1 MAKTFSFE
9 EALKPASQSE
19 PRTFS
24 FEEALKP
31 AQQQGPRTFSFE
43 EALQAPANPAV
54 TSGPNPLDP
63 QQPAPVQAAQ
73 PAQPD
78 LLKEAKEAHDNS
90 QFTKG
95 IKSATLGLGS
105 TWENIKAHFAA
116 TGMESG
122 QAALSLFDAIDAGKV
137 KNKSDLSK
145 ILHPEGM
152 LKEMEDITKFS
163 QSQAAVNSN
172 AYSAAKDYLSATPEE
187 RTKIRAELTADVNKG
202 RQQVASSMLETERI
216 KKEQEPYK
224 GRVEK
229 LFDIRTGEGV
239 GNFLSDAG
247 DYLAYTSGSSI
258 PQMAPTIGSALVLRR
273 PGAITTG
280 AGMELGSGTQQRI
293 EYITEKLGKET
304 DPDKRVDAAIKYVQE
319 SKDLTVAAAVVNGA
333 FDAFLGPENDVV
345 KAMAAN
351 TLRQETRK
359 IIAKET
365 PKAILKSAG
374 QEGLTGGMQ
383 EIVNMIAER
392 QLGELSGDLL
402 TVENIKRVVEG
413 AAAEAVGGGTM
424 STGIQASKLLLA
436 KKNLADTDTPEGRA
450 MRGLDDLA
458 AREEAG
464 TTEEMIVPP
473 TEGELVP
480 GSNVTEVEA
489 KNILENLTTQL
500 GREPTD
506 QEFEDAYDD
515 YISQRTGTGAGTSGA
530 STADTSGAP
539 SDTGAGVPPSSE
551 GTGLGVPDTTTT
563 GTGIS
568 ETDESSTLETPTGEQ
583 RNVATYL
590 DGLPQ
595 DIKRYETYLG
605 HETVG
610 PILQY
615 ADATIQRLTSFINER
630 GFTVNE
636 VNGANPDSAAKEAK
650 SLSSQLAGSVSRLLT
665 KQDGVDRNLKRA
677 NPEQLE
683 KSKVE
688 VDTLLNEIDAFINK
702 QSVSPQ
708 PTEVIKPN
716 TLETARTA
724 YIAAEDALSKAK
736 ADLDAARS
744 IIDNIGYGGTEEGK
758 TTAYS
763 NLNDAETKYE
773 EAKGNAEAAFQG
785 FQDLSKSRSN
795 RPQANV
801 AFTGA
806 GSSYA
811 YKDPIAALVDSLPLN
826 QFGVNKLQKM
836 LEDNKLSYAEYTNA
850 MTYLQGRMRHVRDL
864 KSATDS
870 GLAKERGYERVIK
883 ALKDA
888 ADQGKISP
896 EAYKMVRW
904 FLSKNFDIA
913 KDLAISIGQPK
924 KAYRRNQVENGLL
937 GVYSPVQRLVEI
949 FLRFNPNAGL
959 ASAYNNDDVDTAIHE
974 ILHHLERLM
983 PKELQA
989 ALRNEW
995 AVRVGD
1001 ANRKAD
1007 QALRRINAQV
1017 KKQEGI
1023 LKNPA
1028 RAKEHEK
1035 ARADLARLDKEG
1047 TKQRNILTYLEH
1059 VNEYNAN
1066 NNNDA
1071 AELAKKM
1078 ITRGDVP
1085 YTMYAL
1091 FDPSE
1096 FWAVIG
1102 SDIIAGR
1109 YGVSSQNKF
1118 KKIAQFLKEF
1128 IEYVKDAFGMPS
1140 DAPLLRGLKAIL
1152 EGDGKYLSREQLATG
1167 NIAALPN
1174 IKGWEQADTSVSDA
1188 ELKALEGAMTGGDMN
1203 PTVVSAIANNDIK
1216 GALNAI
1222 SKMVGGFYGALAA
1235 RLAELDLPTN
1245 TRIGDQRNMTRKA
1258 IDLRSTE
1265 AQKTLF
1271 EFIRTMMPDVYAKYF
1286 ENYDRPESLERVY
1299 EGLKAIQNNP
1309 KLAPAKPQLES
1320 VLEAF
1325 DGSMKGLT
1333 AHGGYYP
1340 SFDVINLNPTTNQGL
1355 SYRVFLHE
1363 AVHAATVMLL
1373 NTPADQRTA
1382 EQNEAIA
1389 ELEKLF
1395 EAAKAS
1401 TNIPYYGFTN
1411 LKEFISEIYTN
1422 KEFQADLRKV
1432 PYAPARTNILSR
1444 FVKLVMDMFGMDNI
1458 TSRSIIEA
1466 NKLFNADRSV
1476 EPVSAGPVFSA
1487 RKRGPISSRW
1497 RIVEDT
1503 MRSVKDWEVIK
1514 NDLIPAMWDATN
1526 GVFRGAMLGVMNLR
1540 QIADVT
1546 KTKFPQI
1553 DAAIRTIEKM
1563 IAYRGKIMNEGGD
1576 IIQRWT
1582 KAQAKNL
1589 RGSQLLGRVMLEATI
1604 RGIEVDPQSKEHN
1617 VLKINKELADAWDVL
1632 GSDFQQVYRDV
1643 RDFYKRAVEET
1654 VRLMK
1659 ERANKVTD
1667 PVERQELIDKIDAQF
1682 GPDKLKGPYFPL
1694 RRFGEFWFQVGE
1706 GNFKEFY
1713 MYESRI
1719 ARTIAMRVRKRE
1731 LSKGNAQQR
1740 ALAETMN
1747 KGNGMSTLYGQNVG
1761 TTKILQDVQDIVDSI
1776 GGSVVDSA
1784 TGLPRDKTQDELK
1797 GEIRDSLNQLIY
1809 ILLPQQSMRKM
1820 FINRKA
1826 IQGASGDMLRVFA
1839 THAVHSAYQRSRFK
1853 YAQDFMDNL
1862 SNAQEWINSFAKG
1875 DKAEVYR
1882 DYVNEVEKR
1891 SKTILGTED
1900 TSLVAR
1906 VAGKASEAVFYFM
1919 LSAPFTAMLN
1929 LVGFAQIAMP
1939 YIGGRF
1945 GYAKTN
1951 ARILENMGKY
1961 LQTVPKRTFSPLA
1974 KGAVMD
1980 MAFPSIVEGG
1990 KLTGILKDAAQ
2001 QLLDEEQINI
2011 SLTNDV
2017 LNVGSG
2023 PTAEYTG
2030 TYNAVKRGISA
2041 LFHQS
2046 ERLNREITLLS
2057 VVELAYEKLMS
2068 EPIKD
2073 AKGIIK
2079 RDAQGQ
2085 PMRYTDNATTS
2096 DGTTQYSQEALE
2108 LAINEAKDIAG
2119 LSLGDFTRQMKPRYF
2134 TPPLLS
2140 VLTKFKQYSV
2150 LASYA
2155 VIRNAQLGLLK
2166 PFSKAELDELRTM
2179 LEEHY
2184 KTAVDKDQII
2194 EQQMAEAQ
2202 TRQKEI
2208 AKEARRRLAGIL
2220 GMTYLFGGY
2229 VALPF
2234 FSTVTP
2240 ILVGMLAGD
2249 EDDEDEFFNWE
2260 NWFKNYMETEFGG
2273 YTGALLQKFG
2283 VDQEKAN
2290 KAGKKISE
2298 ALVYGPASTVTGGAL
2313 SDRVSL
2319 DLKNLWYRDGRYSP
2333 DTRESVVESIIA
2345 NAGPVVG
2352 LTVNAA
2358 DAWDLM
2364 KDGKVGRAFE
2374 RMAPALFAKPA
2385 TAARLATEGAKTKG
2399 GDTLVDELT
2408 TTEIALQAIGLQ
2420 PLRVAKAQKA
2430 SIETVEKVQ
2439 KIQDQYNSLMNRLWM
2454 ERNNSQEFND
2464 ALEELYKFAMK
2475 HPGYKVDGDTIK
2487 NSFKKRTEDAAL
2499 AEVFGAR
2506 IPKQLQS
2513 DPTVVNMPKY
2523 GRD

>member
-1 MAKTFSFE
+1 
-9 EALKPASQSE
+9 
-19 PRTFS
+19 
-24 FEEALKP
+24 
-31 AQQQGPRTFSFE
+31 
-43 EALQAPANPAV
+43 
-54 TSGPNPLDP
+54 
-63 QQPAPVQAAQ
+63 
-73 PAQPD
+73 
-78 LLKEAKEAHDNS
+78 
-90 QFTKG
+90 
-95 IKSATLGLGS
+95 
-105 TWENIKAHFAA
+105 
-116 TGMESG
+116 
-122 QAALSLFDAIDAGKV
+122 
-137 KNKSDLSK
+137 
-145 ILHPEGM
+145 M
-152 LKEMEDITKFS
+152 LI
-163 QSQAAVNSN
+163 
-172 AYSAAKDYLSATPEE
+172 
-187 RTKIRAELTADVNKG
+187 RRAE
-202 RQQVASSMLETERI
+202 Q
-216 KKEQEPYK
+216 
-224 GRVEK
+224 
-229 LFDIRTGEGV
+229 
-239 GNFLSDAG
+239 
-247 DYLAYTSGSSI
+247 
-258 PQMAPTIGSALVLRR
+258 
-273 PGAITTG
+273 
-280 AGMELGSGTQQRI
+280 
-293 EYITEKLGKET
+293 
-304 DPDKRVDAAIKYVQE
+304 
-319 SKDLTVAAAVVNGA
+319 A
-333 FDAFLGPENDVV
+333 FEN
-345 KAMAAN
+345 
-351 TLRQETRK
+351 E
-359 IIAKET
+359 
-365 PKAILKSAG
+365 
-374 QEGLTGGMQ
+374 
-383 EIVNMIAER
+383 AER
-392 QLGELSGDLL
+392 L
-402 TVENIKRVVEG
+402 
-413 AAAEAVGGGTM
+413 
-424 STGIQASKLLLA
+424 
-436 KKNLADTDTPEGRA
+436 
-450 MRGLDDLA
+450 
-458 AREEAG
+458 REKYE
-464 TTEEMIVPP
+464 
-473 TEGELVP
+473 
-480 GSNVTEVEA
+480 
-489 KNILENLTTQL
+489 
-500 GREPTD
+500 
-506 QEFEDAYDD
+506 
-515 YISQRTGTGAGTSGA
+515 GAGTIA
-530 STADTSGAP
+530 VKETRNLL
-539 SDTGAGVPPSSE
+539 SSI
-551 GTGLGVPDTTTT
+551 GD
-563 GTGIS
+563 
-568 ETDESSTLETPTGEQ
+568 
-583 RNVATYL
+583 
-590 DGLPQ
+590 LPQ
-595 DIKRYETYLG
+595 DKKRYDTYIQHPVHRHTLN
-605 HETVG
+605 TVN
-610 PILQY
+610 
-615 ADATIQRLTSFINER
+615 DTIQKLTNFINKS
-630 GFTVNE
+630 GLQVNKVNSFTAKDKPE
-636 VNGANPDSAAKEAK
+636 VQTAHRLASQISGSAT
-650 SLSSQLAGSVSRLLT
+650 RLLS
-665 KQDGVDRNLKRA
+665 KLDAVDRKLQRA
-677 NPEQLE
+677 NPEQ
-683 KSKVE
+683 VE
-688 VDTLLNEIDAFINK
+688 QSQKQLSDDLIEANKFLLQQQENK
-702 QSVSPQ
+702 PS
-708 PTEVIKPN
+708 
-716 TLETARTA
+716 
-724 YIAAEDALSKAK
+724 
-736 ADLDAARS
+736 
-744 IIDNIGYGGTEEGK
+744 
-758 TTAYS
+758 
-763 NLNDAETKYE
+763 
-773 EAKGNAEAAFQG
+773 
-785 FQDLSKSRSN
+785 
-795 RPQANV
+795 ANV
-801 AFTGA
+801 GFV

-836 LEDNKLSYAEYTNA
+836 LEDNKLSFAEYTNA
-850 MTYLQGRMRHVRDL
+850 MTELQERLRDARDM
-864 KSATDS
+864 KSATSS
-870 GLAKERGYERVIK
+870 GLAKERGFGRVIK
-883 ALKDA
+883 ALEDA
-888 ADQGKISP
+888 ANQGKISP

-904 FLSKNFDIA
+904 FISKNPDMVQ
-913 KDLAISIGQPK
+913 DLAISIAQPK
-924 KAYRRNQVENGLL
+924 TANKRNQVEGGVL
-937 GVYSPVQRLVEI
+937 GEYNTVQRLVNI
-949 FLRFNPNAGL
+949 FLRFNPTAGL
-959 ASAYNNDDVDTAIHE
+959 GSTYNNSDVNTAIHE

-989 ALRNEW
+989 LLRNEW

-1007 QALRRINAQV
+1007 QALKRINAQI
-1017 KKQEGI
+1017 KKQQGI

-1035 ARADLARLDKEG
+1035 AKVESERLEKEG
-1047 TKQRNILTYLEH
+1047 TKQVNILKYLEH

-1066 NNNDA
+1066 NNDDA
-1071 AELAKKM
+1071 AELAIKM
-1078 ITRGDVP
+1078 ITSGAVP
-1085 YTMYAL
+1085 HTMYAL

-1096 FWAVIG
+1096 FWAVTG
-1102 SDIIAGR
+1102 SEIIAGR
-1109 YGVSSQNKF
+1109 YGVAAQNKF

-1140 DAPLLRGLKAIL
+1140 DAPLLRGLTAIL
-1152 EGDGKYLSREQLATG
+1152 EGNGQYLSREQLSTG
-1167 NIAALPN
+1167 TRTALPN
-1174 IKGWEQADTSVSDA
+1174 VKGWTKAETSVSDE
-1188 ELKALEGAMTGGDMN
+1188 ELKTLEGAMAGGDMN
-1203 PTVVSAIANNDIK
+1203 PTVVDAIANNDIN
-1216 GALNAI
+1216 GALNTM
-1222 SKMVGGFYGALAA
+1222 SKVVGGFYGELAA
-1235 RLAELDLPTN
+1235 RLAELNLPTG
-1245 TRIGDQRNMTRKA
+1245 TRVGDQRNMTRKA
-1258 IDLRSTE
+1258 IDLRSAE

-1271 EFIRTMMPDVYAKYF
+1271 EFVRTMMPDVYAKYF
-1286 ENYDRPESLERVY
+1286 ENYDRAESLERVY
-1299 EGLKAIQNNP
+1299 KGLITIVNNAA
-1309 KLAPAKPQLES
+1309 LKP
-1320 VLEAF
+1320 VLPQYNTVVRAF
-1325 DGSMKGLT
+1325 KDAMKGLT

-1355 SYRVFLHE
+1355 TYRVFLHE

-1422 KEFQADLRKV
+1422 KEFQAELRKV
-1432 PYAPARTNILSR
+1432 PYPPARTNMLSR

-1458 TSRSIIEA
+1458 TGRSMIEA

-1476 EPVSAGPVFSA
+1476 EPVSAGPVFA
-1487 RKRGPISSRW
+1487 GAKGPRTRGPISSKW
-1497 RIVEDT
+1497 RILEDT
-1503 MRSVKDWEVIK
+1503 MKSVKDWEVIK

-1526 GVFRGAMLGVMNLR
+1526 GVFRNIMLGTMNLR

-1553 DAAIRTIEKM
+1553 DTAIRTIEKM
-1563 IAYRGKIMNEGGD
+1563 LAYRGKIMNEGGD

-1604 RGIEVDPQSKEHN
+1604 RGLEVDPKGPNYDVSK
-1617 VLKINKELADAWDVL
+1617 VNKEMANAWNAL
-1632 GSDFQQVYRDV
+1632 GPDFQQIYRDV

-1654 VRLMK
+1654 KRLME
-1659 ERANKVTD
+1659 ERANSVTD
-1667 PVERQELIDKIDAQF
+1667 PVERQELLDKIDAQF

-1713 MYESRI
+1713 MYESRV

-1740 ALAETMN
+1740 ALAETIS
-1747 KGNGMSTLYGQNVG
+1747 KGNGVSTLYSQNVG

-1776 GGSVVDSA
+1776 GNSVVDNA

-1797 GEIRDSLNQLIY
+1797 NEIRDSLNQLIY

-1853 YAQDFMDNL
+1853 YSQDFMDNL
-1862 SNAQEWINSFAKG
+1862 SNAQKWIASFAKG

-1900 TSLVAR
+1900 TSLAAR
-1906 VAGKASEAVFYFM
+1906 AAGKVSEAVFYFM

-1961 LQTVPKRTFSPLA
+1961 LQTAPKRTFSPLVN
-1974 KGAVMD
+1974 GAVMD
-1980 MAFPSIVEGG
+1980 MSFPSIVEGG
-1990 KLTGILKDAAQ
+1990 NLTGILKDAAQ

-2023 PTAEYTG
+2023 PTAAYTG

-2057 VVELAYEKLMS
+2057 VVELAYEKFMS

-2073 AKGIIK
+2073 AKGIIQ

-2096 DGTTQYSQEALE
+2096 DGTTQYSKEALE

-2140 VLTKFKQYSV
+2140 VLTKFKQYAV

-2166 PFSKAELDELRTM
+2166 PFSKAELDELRGV

-2234 FSTVTP
+2234 FSAVTP

-2273 YTGALLQKFG
+2273 YVGAMLQKFG
-2283 VDQEKAN
+2283 VDQAKAR
-2290 KAGKKISE
+2290 KIGSKVSE
-2298 ALVYGPASTVTGGAL
+2298 TLVYGPASTVTGGAL

-2333 DTRESVVESIIA
+2333 DTRESIVESMIA

-2358 DAWDLM
+2358 DAWDM
-2364 KDGKVGRAFE
+2364 MQEGKVGRAFE
-2374 RMAPALFAKPA
+2374 RMAPALFAKPV
-2385 TAARLATEGAKTKG
+2385 TAGRLATEGAKTKG
-2399 GDTLVDELT
+2399 GDVLVDELT

-2439 KIQDQYNSLMNRLWM
+2439 KIQDQYSSIMNRLWM
-2454 ERNNSQEFND
+2454 ERNNPQEFND
-2464 ALEELYKFAMK
+2464 ALEKLNAFAIK
-2475 HPGYKVDGDTIK
+2475 HPGYKINGNTIK
-2487 NSFKKRTEDAAL
+2487 ESFKKRTEDAAL
-2499 AEVFGAR
+2499 ADVFGAR
-2506 IPKQLQS
+2506 IPKPLQS
-2513 DPTVVNMPKY
+2513 DPTVTNMPNY
-2523 GRD
+2523 GKD